1 MTLQQPLK
9 GPRVSAEDRIIRLKV
24 NEVWHKFYVG
34 HDIEEADTLSS
45 QPSRNKVNRATA
57 PPCNAVTVHP
67 DL

>member
-1 MTLQQPLK
+1 MTVQGSREVP
-9 GPRVSAEDRIIRLKV
+9 PVSADDRIIRLKV

-45 QPSRNKVNRATA
+45 QPSPSKVNRATA